1 MRGTSFWDS
10 GCWNAKGVGLKYT
23 ALIEVDNSREDP
35 EAGRRGLREE
45 LAPALKAMPGFHS
58 ALLLTAY
65 DHGRGVAVI
74 VFESEDDARAI
85 ASSFAEGQEIREGVV
100 VTRTDVLEV
109 SASA

>member
-1 MRGTSFWDS
+1 M
-10 GCWNAKGVGLKYT
+10 KYAT
-23 ALIEVDNSREDP
+23 LIEVDNSREDP

-45 LAPALKAMPGFHS
+45 LAPALKAMPGFYS

-74 VFESEDDARAI
+74 VFESKDDARAI
-85 ASSFAEGQEIREGVV
+85 AFSFAQGQEIREGVV